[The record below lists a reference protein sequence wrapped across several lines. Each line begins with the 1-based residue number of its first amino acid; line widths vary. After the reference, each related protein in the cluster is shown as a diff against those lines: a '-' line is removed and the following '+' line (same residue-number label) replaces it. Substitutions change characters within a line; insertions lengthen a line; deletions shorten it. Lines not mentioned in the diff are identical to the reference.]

1 MSDQPP
7 TSYRE
12 LAGILDNLPMI
23 LREACRGR
31 HITQNV
37 AAKQIG
43 VSPSTVSRLITG
55 VGDVSLEGA
64 IAMLLWL
71 DKPPTSEVES

>member
-1 MSDQPP
+1 MTPP
-7 TSYRE
+7 SHEDWTRW
-12 LAGILDNLPMI
+12 G
-23 LREACRGR
+23 
-31 HITQNV
+31 V

-71 DKPPTSEVES
+71 DKPPTSEVGS